1 MKSAKLKYGK
11 SLLGTAGSFKMYAA
25 AVKRSIY
32 HVNILKTINMRYE
45 KYIVTINANNV
56 KSMALL

>member
-11 SLLGTAGSFKMYAA
+11 SLLGTAGSFKIYAA

-45 KYIVTINANNV
+45 IVTINANNV
-56 KSMALL
+56 KSMA

>member
-11 SLLGTAGSFKMYAA
+11 SLLETTGSFKIYAA

-45 KYIVTINANNV
+45 IVTINANNV
-56 KSMALL
+56 KSMA